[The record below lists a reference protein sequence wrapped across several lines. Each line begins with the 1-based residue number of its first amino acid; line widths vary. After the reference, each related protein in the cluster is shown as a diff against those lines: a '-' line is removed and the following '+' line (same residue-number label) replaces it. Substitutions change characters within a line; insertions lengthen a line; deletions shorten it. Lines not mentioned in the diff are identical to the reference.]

1 MSASGAQLFSPASH
15 GLNILLQKN
24 REVERIDVEEWDA
37 VLCLEGVFIQH
48 LPQLLRRG
56 EGLWMAAC

>member
-1 MSASGAQLFSPASH
+1 MSASGAQLLLLASH

-24 REVERIDVEEWDA
+24 REVERLDVEEWDA

-48 LPQLLRRG
+48 LPPV
-56 EGLWMAAC
+56 A